1 MYFPIRTLYLTWKIE
16 QRERRKFFLFISCFF
31 FVFLRNL
38 LKYTFVFLF
47 FILQHVFDSG
57 ILRTYPSP
65 NLLLTL
71 TSHLGQNVG
80 LGRGRWTVSV
90 KLILNLSGNEPAFFR
105 FGSCCPFPALR
116 LVARFPRLLFCFPA
130 LAYELLMKFQ
140 IPDKMEAAAAGISAH
155 RSSTGGT
162 NTTSSSDSQNATSAA
177 PKTSTTGSETGQ
189 TSTAAA
195 STTTTGTAAVSS
207 QASGMWS
214 RL

>member
-16 QRERRKFFLFISCFF
+16 QRERRKFCLFISCFF
-31 FVFLRNL
+31 FLRNL
-38 LKYTFVFLF
+38 LKYMFVFLF

-57 ILRTYPSP
+57 NLRTHPSP
-65 NLLLTL
+65 NLSLTL
-71 TSHLGQNVG
+71 TSYLGQNVG
-80 LGRGRWTVSV
+80 LGRSRWTVSV
-90 KLILNLSGNEPAFFR
+90 KLILILLGNEPAFFC
-105 FGSCCPFPALR
+105 FGSCFPFPALR

-130 LAYELLMKFQ
+130 LAYELLIKFQ

-162 NTTSSSDSQNATSAA
+162 NTTASSDSQNANSAA
-177 PKTSTTGSETGQ
+177 SKTSTTGSETGQ

-195 STTTTGTAAVSS
+195 STATTGTAAVSS

>member
-1 MYFPIRTLYLTWKIE
+1 MVFYFLL
-16 QRERRKFFLFISCFF
+16 FLC
-31 FVFLRNL
+31 FLRNL

-47 FILQHVFDSG
+47 FILQHVFDSAN
-57 ILRTYPSP
+57 LRSYPSP
-65 NLLLTL
+65 NLPLTL

-80 LGRGRWTVSV
+80 SRRGWWTVSV
-90 KLILNLSGNEPAFFR
+90 KLILILLGNEPAFFR
-105 FGSCCPFPALR
+105 FGSCFPFRALR
-116 LVARFPRLLFCFPA
+116 LVARFPRLLFCFPT
-130 LAYELLMKFQ
+130 LSYELLMKSQ

-162 NTTSSSDSQNATSAA
+162 NTTASSDSQNANSAA
-177 PKTSTTGSETGQ
+177 SKTSTTGSETGQ

-195 STTTTGTAAVSS
+195 STATTGTAAVSS